1 MARFRLKE
9 VAKPERWNISLLAQE
24 SGVSR
29 STVSKI
35 WNNKSDY
42 VHLEVLETLARTLGV
57 RVSELIDDNE
67 EQPKGNSQPAHA
79 AA

>member
-42 VHLEVLETLARTLGV
+42 VHLGVLETLAKTIGV
-57 RVSELIDDNE
+57 KVSDLIDDNE
-67 EQPKGNSQPAHA
+67 EQPRGNSQPAA
-79 AA
+79 MVA

>member
-42 VHLEVLETLARTLGV
+42 VHLEVLGTLAKTIGV
-57 RVSELIDDNE
+57 KVSDLIDDNE
-67 EQPKGNSQPAHA
+67 EQPKGNSPPVQVA
-79 AA
+79 A